1 MQYQERRRYV
11 YICNAVRALLIIK
24 QTDDV
29 ESPAV
34 NTPGG
39 GALENPTKTVQANSQ
54 QQAKATAPKAK
65 RRKTDT
71 VPETVPDSESTRPQ
85 WQQELGDSHV
95 RQQMNDIQRTWV
107 PVNDHMN
114 GINIIRPIPQ
124 EHRNSMGWAAVNQ
137 PPAAVQQPYSNIPET
152 NGSYQQSREEG
163 RREDTVLHED
173 SSVALIDT
181 LPKSKQRQV
190 YGLVSGLQNGI
201 QGLQREL
208 DALKRALGIDED

>member
-1 MQYQERRRYV
+1 MQYQERRWYV
-11 YICNAVRALLIIK
+11 YICDAVRALLIVN
-24 QTDDV
+24 QTDV
-29 ESPAV
+29 ESSTV
-34 NTPGG
+34 NTPSG
-39 GALENPTKTVQANSQ
+39 GALDNPTKTVQANSQ

-71 VPETVPDSESTRPQ
+71 VPETVANWESTRPQ
-85 WQQELGDSHV
+85 WQQDLGDSSHA
-95 RQQMNDIQRTWV
+95 RQLTNDIQRSWA
-107 PVNDHMN
+107 PVNEHMN

-124 EHRNSMGWAAVNQ
+124 EHRNSIGWAAVNQ
-137 PPAAVQQPYSNIPET
+137 PPAAAPQTHSNILDI
-152 NGSYQQSREEG
+152 NGSNQQRREEG